1 MRCERPD
8 AAGWSNSGGR
18 RFIAVEEKVG
28 KLDAEALRLR
38 FDDALW
44 PCREEKKSEG
54 GKGKKKKKREM
65 GQDRD
70 AERARFKVVA
80 QRLVQVT

>member
-1 MRCERPD
+1 MRN
-8 AAGWSNSGGR
+8 ALAGKR
-18 RFIAVEEKVG
+18 
-28 KLDAEALRLR
+28 
-38 FDDALW
+38 
-44 PCREEKKSEG
+44 EKKSG
-54 GKGKKKKKREM
+54 RKKREM